1 MRQILPE
8 PSATPLDDEDLA
20 AAYACPDREWL
31 RVNMVASVDGA
42 AWLDG
47 LSGGLSGAGDRRIF
61 GILRGLADVILAGAA
76 TVRGEGYRPARRR
89 PAWEPLRAGRPP
101 APPIA
106 VVTRRLDLDLD
117 AELFTDAPPYART
130 IVITTEA
137 APEERRRAAAERA
150 EVIVAGADR
159 VDVRRA
165 VAALRDL
172 GHRHIL
178 CEGGPRLNAQLVAAG
193 LVDELCLTISPMLVG
208 GGAARILD
216 GTSSPTGLR
225 LAHVLTDNGFLF
237 CRYTRED
244 A

>member
-1 MRQILPE
+1 MPPITVRDVMRLALP
-8 PSATPLDDEDLA
+8 SGTS
-20 AAYACPDREWL
+20 
-31 RVNMVASVDGA
+31 VA
-42 AWLDG
+42 
-47 LSGGLSGAGDRRIF
+47 
-61 GILRGLADVILAGAA
+61 AGAA
-76 TVRGEGYRPARRR
+76 GLSHQVTWVVTPRATPPVFSNLRGGELALVPMAAVQQLDERMTLADLVER
-89 PAWEPLRAGRPP
+89 L
-101 APPIA
+101 APVPIA
-106 VVTRRLDLDLD
+106 GVVVVGEIGEPD
-117 AELFTDAPPYART
+117 
-130 IVITTEA
+130 
-137 APEERRRAAAERA
+137 RAAAERA

-244 A
+244 VT